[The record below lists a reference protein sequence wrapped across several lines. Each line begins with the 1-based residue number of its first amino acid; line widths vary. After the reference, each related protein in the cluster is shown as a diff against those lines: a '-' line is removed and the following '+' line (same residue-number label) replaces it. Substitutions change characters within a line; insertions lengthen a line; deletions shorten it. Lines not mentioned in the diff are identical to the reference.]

1 MFLQAVLHLV
11 SFFPFVSFPF
21 SFVRL
26 ALIPFLVNEN
36 EKSGDYW
43 GRIYRFVL
51 FCFVFFLKE
60 ILSPASQSTELWK
73 NRREQGGA
81 R

>member
-1 MFLQAVLHLV
+1 MKMKNQE
-11 SFFPFVSFPF
+11 
-21 SFVRL
+21 
-26 ALIPFLVNEN
+26 ITGGEYI
-36 EKSGDYW
+36 D
-43 GRIYRFVL
+43 L